1 MQTSIPTDRRSAATV
16 FASFL
21 HFDLCFTLWVLLGSL
36 SIFIT
41 KSLGLNPAQQGLMV
55 AIPTLSGSLMRIVIG
70 MLSDRFSG
78 KSVGTAMLAFLFLP
92 LLLGW
97 LLPVNFAGII
107 GVGLL
112 LGVAG
117 ASFAVALPLA
127 SHWYPPT
134 RQGLVMGI
142 AAAGN
147 IGTVVANLSAPSLAK
162 LYGWHNVMGLAMLPL
177 AVVMVVFFLMAKDSP
192 DRPQGMPFS
201 QYLAAMKRG
210 NMWWFCV
217 FYSVTFGGFVG
228 LSTFL
233 PLFLRN
239 QYAVNPVTA
248 GLLTAAAAFLGS
260 TLRPLGGWV
269 ADKVGGVISLSI
281 LLLGICAIYGITSL
295 LPGLQVMVGLML
307 LIMSML
313 GMGNGAVF
321 QLVPQYFRR
330 EIGVATGIIG
340 AFGGL
345 GGFFLPTLLGSVKQL
360 SGSYASGWLVL
371 AVIALVALVVL
382 RLLVAFQ
389 AGWRISPRT
398 IAESNVASESPAA

>member
-1 MQTSIPTDRRSAATV
+1 
-16 FASFL
+16 
-21 HFDLCFTLWVLLGSL
+21 
-36 SIFIT
+36 
-41 KSLGLNPAQQGLMV
+41 
-55 AIPTLSGSLMRIVIG
+55 
-70 MLSDRFSG
+70 
-78 KSVGTAMLAFLFLP
+78 
-92 LLLGW
+92 
-97 LLPVNFAGII
+97 
-107 GVGLL
+107 
-112 LGVAG
+112 
-117 ASFAVALPLA
+117 
-127 SHWYPPT
+127 
-134 RQGLVMGI
+134 
-142 AAAGN
+142 
-147 IGTVVANLSAPSLAK
+147 
-162 LYGWHNVMGLAMLPL
+162 
-177 AVVMVVFFLMAKDSP
+177 
-192 DRPQGMPFS
+192 
-201 QYLAAMKRG
+201 MKRG
-210 NMWWFCV
+210 NMWWFCI

-281 LLLGICAIYGITSL
+281 LLLGICAVYGVTSL

-360 SGSYASGWLVL
+360 SGSYGSGWLVL
-371 AVIALVALVVL
+371 AVIALIALVVL
-382 RLLVAFQ
+382 RLL
-389 AGWRISPRT
+389 
-398 IAESNVASESPAA
+398 

>member
-1 MQTSIPTDRRSAATV
+1 MQTSVSTDKRSMATV
-16 FASFL
+16 VASFL

-41 KSLGLNPAQQGLMV
+41 KDLHLNAAQQGLMV
-55 AIPTLSGSLMRIVIG
+55 AIPTLSGSLMRIVVGI
-70 MLSDRFSG
+70 LSDRFSG
-78 KSVGTAMLAFLFLP
+78 KRVGVAMLLFLFVP

-97 LLPVNFAGII
+97 LLPVNFAGMI
-107 GVGLL
+107 GIGLL

-127 SHWYPPT
+127 SRWYPPT

-142 AAAGN
+142 TAAGN

-162 LYGWHNVMGLAMLPL
+162 AYGWHPVMGMAMLPL
-177 AVVMVVFFLMAKDSP
+177 LVVLVVFFVLAKDSP
-192 DRPQGMPFS
+192 QRPQGLPLS
-201 QYLAAMKRG
+201 QYLSAMKRG
-210 NMWWFCV
+210 NLWWFCL

-233 PLFLRN
+233 PLFLKN
-239 QYAVNPVTA
+239 QYAFNPVTA
-248 GLLTAAAAFLGS
+248 GLLTALAAFLGS
-260 TLRPLGGWV
+260 SLRPLGGYL
-269 ADKVGGVISLSI
+269 ADKFGGVISLSL
-281 LLLGICAIYGITSL
+281 LLLGIGGIYGVTSL
-295 LPGLQVMVGLML
+295 LPGVQVMIWLLVILMGL
-307 LIMSML
+307 L

-330 EIGVATGIIG
+330 EIGVATGVVG

-360 SGSYASGWLVL
+360 SGSYAPGLLVL
-371 AVIALVALVVL
+371 AIVALVALAVL
-382 RLLVAFQ
+382 RLLVVFQ
-389 AGWRISPRT
+389 VSWRVSSQKV
-398 IAESNVASESPAA
+398 AEGKVA

>member
-1 MQTSIPTDRRSAATV
+1 MARALYFNPRFLEELPWPLSRVVRRHDMQTSISTDRRSAATV

-78 KSVGTAMLAFLFLP
+78 KSVGVAMLAFLFLP

-177 AVVMVVFFLMAKDSP
+177 AVVMAVFFLMAKDSP
-192 DRPQGMPFS
+192 NRPPGAPFS
-201 QYLAAMKRG
+201 QYLAAMQRG
-210 NMWWFCV
+210 NMWWFCI

-260 TLRPLGGWV
+260 T
-269 ADKVGGVISLSI
+269 
-281 LLLGICAIYGITSL
+281 
-295 LPGLQVMVGLML
+295 
-307 LIMSML
+307 
-313 GMGNGAVF
+313 
-321 QLVPQYFRR
+321 
-330 EIGVATGIIG
+330 
-340 AFGGL
+340 
-345 GGFFLPTLLGSVKQL
+345 
-360 SGSYASGWLVL
+360 
-371 AVIALVALVVL
+371 
-382 RLLVAFQ
+382 
-389 AGWRISPRT
+389 
-398 IAESNVASESPAA
+398 